1 MFRYPGT
8 FFLGDCR
15 TVLTVQ
21 VGGGGAPVS
30 PVPGSQ
36 QWKVTTGGRGWPG
49 PGLCCDQLWMM
60 GHVINDN
67 QSQLR
72 PHHRI
77 LIVQLESSRVLFPVS
92 FWSLYKFLY
101 HINVQSFIF
110 IINLKVKMKFN
121 LPERSEGQIID
132 DIHYW
137 QYRVCTHRA
146 QRALPFKVGLSDL
159 FQDYWSESREPII
172 IYVTNPV
179 IIDK

>member
-1 MFRYPGT
+1 MFPT
-8 FFLGDCR
+8 SSLSATMLKFWTSVIVEQFWFNLF
-15 TVLTVQ
+15 LTVQ
-21 VGGGGAPVS
+21 VGGAPVS

-49 PGLCCDQLWMM
+49 PGLCCDQLWMLD
-60 GHVINDN
+60 HVISDN

-92 FWSLYKFLY
+92 FWSLCKFLY
-101 HINVQSFIF
+101 YINVQPYIF

-121 LPERSEGQIID
+121 LPKRSEGQIID

-146 QRALPFKVGLSDL
+146 QRALLRLGWVISFK
-159 FQDYWSESREPII
+159 
-172 IYVTNPV
+172 
-179 IIDK
+179 IIDLRVERQ